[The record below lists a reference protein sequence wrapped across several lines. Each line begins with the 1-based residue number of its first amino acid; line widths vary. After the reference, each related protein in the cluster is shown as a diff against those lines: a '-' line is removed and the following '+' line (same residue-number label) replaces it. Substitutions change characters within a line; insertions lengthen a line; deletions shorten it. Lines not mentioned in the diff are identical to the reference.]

1 MMRLLLLAGTAEA
14 RQCAAQLA
22 DLPGVIVTASFAGA
36 TRVPADLGVPTRVG
50 GFGGVDGLRNYLIT
64 SEIDAVIDAT
74 HPFATQITHNATLA
88 VSGLDVP
95 LLHIDRPAWEP
106 RPPELWIS
114 VPDIASAVE
123 ALPRGARVFTA
134 TGRGSLDY
142 FLARDDIYTCLRVME
157 DQSDTYPGNGEFVV
171 ARPPFSVDAEV
182 AVLKHHAAT
191 HLLVKNAGGAAGR
204 TKLTAAGKLFLPII
218 VVDRQPLPD
227 GAMSVSSAEAALS
240 WLQGLI

>member
-1 MMRLLLLAGTAEA
+1 MRLLILGGTAEA
-14 RQCAAQLA
+14 RQLA
-22 DLPGVIVTASFAGA
+22 GLVAKTRGVEPVLSLAGR
-36 TRVPADLGVPTRVG
+36 TSQPFEQGVPVRVG

-134 TGRGSLDY
+134 TGRGSLDH

-227 GAMSVSSAEAALS
+227 GAMSVSSADAALS